1 MGDKKEKGFSWSKKD
16 YSGFSTSSKS
26 DYFGG
31 RGIYW
36 DGYYSD
42 YYYDDYSSR
51 YSGYYST
58 GSSYK
63 SERKSSMSS
72 FMSSSYGVS
81 SYLKSTEEDTRRKEL
96 FDKSLKLTREFISIL
111 NFPFSISIYVDN
123 DLHEVYSGL
132 SSRALFLPTKVLD
145 SISTRNDDD
154 IINTIVG
161 QGLHEAAHLKYTN
174 LKVIGGCESSRALK
188 NYLVNIIE
196 DERVDRLLVIDRP
209 GYSIFIEAAKKF
221 CIGEADVSGVDISIV
236 GEILLNLTYLLR
248 YPEKVNSSVFTEHED
263 LFKEVGQVLKNFPKR
278 SIDVFDTVDKIT
290 NILLSHDLDYD
301 ELDSISARLKDRCVL
316 PLLYGEDKCQ
326 FLEAGGSPG
335 KFISSKLRRSSSSS
349 ELKIG
354 VKESLGII
362 EKFEG
367 SFYIVHD
374 VEDTGDSEK
383 YNEIRTKVS
392 KYIPIIKNKLQT
404 IEKNT
409 KFNIS
414 GCRSG
419 LLDTTKLVEAYQ
431 DVPQVYTRVGT
442 VTTNKVTVCV
452 LVDESG
458 SMSGKRERTAR
469 DAAILLYESLKDLCG
484 IDLFIYGH
492 TADVTEYGSTE
503 VRSYIEPGKK
513 NKLSLCNI
521 QARWENRDGDAIL
534 GVARRVRKHTQDK
547 CLMFVLSDGQPCA
560 SDYWGAAAINDS
572 AQKIQ
577 QAKALGFDIM
587 QITISG
593 DISHTKRMFGK
604 DYIDLRNS
612 VDELPEKLGKLIR
625 DHVMKNKT
633 TTMTT

>member
-1 MGDKKEKGFSWSKKD
+1 MGDKKEKDFSWGKKD
-16 YSGFSTSSKS
+16 YSSFTTSSKS
-26 DYFGG
+26 DYFGSYG
-31 RGIYW
+31 RYW
-36 DGYYSD
+36 DEYYSD
-42 YYYDDYSSR
+42 YYDDYSSR
-51 YSGYYST
+51 RYSDYYST
-58 GSSYK
+58 RSSYK

-72 FMSSSYGVS
+72 FMSSSYGVG
-81 SYLKSTEEDTRRKEL
+81 SYLKSTEEDIRRKDL

-111 NFPFSISIYVDN
+111 NFPFSISIYIDN
-123 DLHEVYSGL
+123 HLHEISGGL
-132 SSRALFLPTKVLD
+132 NSRTLFLPTKILD

-174 LKVIGGCESSRALK
+174 LSAIEGCKLLRALK
-188 NYLVNIIE
+188 KYLVNIIE

-221 CIGEADVSGVDISIV
+221 CIGEADVSGVDISLV
-236 GEILLNLTYLLR
+236 DKILLNLTYLLR
-248 YPEKVNSSVFTEHED
+248 YPEKVNSSVLTDHED

-278 SIDVFDTVDKIT
+278 SIDVFDTVDKIV

-301 ELDSISARLKDRCVL
+301 ELDSTSTRLYDLYVL
-316 PLLYGEDKCQ
+316 PLLYGNDKCQ
-326 FLEAGGSPG
+326 YEEYESSLGSYTSARI
-335 KFISSKLRRSSSSS
+335 KRSSDSS
-349 ELKIG
+349 ELKTGI
-354 VKESLGII
+354 KESLGIL
-362 EKFEG
+362 EKFDG

-374 VEDTGDSEK
+374 VEDTGDSKE
-383 YNEIRTKVS
+383 YNKIRTKVS

-409 KFNIS
+409 KFNIP

-442 VTTNKVTVCV
+442 ITTNKVTVCV
-452 LVDESG
+452 LIDESG
-458 SMSGKRERTAR
+458 SMGGKREDTAR

-492 TADVTEYGSTE
+492 TADVIETGSVE

-521 QARWENRDGDAIL
+521 KARWENRDGDAIL
-534 GVARRVRKHTQDK
+534 GVAKRIRKYTQDK

-560 SDYWGAAAINDS
+560 RSYWGDRAINDS

-577 QAKALGFDIM
+577 KARALGFDIM
-587 QITISG
+587 QVTISG
-593 DISHTKRMFGK
+593 SISHTKMMFGK
-604 DYIDLRNS
+604 NYIDLRNS
-612 VDELPEKLGKLIR
+612 LDELPEKLGKLIR

-633 TTMTT
+633 TTTTT